1 MYSFEARLAAREALY
16 VMTLDLVAEFAHLPA
31 GAVIG
36 LVGRA
41 REDLL
46 RAGVRD
52 GLVDATEAMARTWL
66 NARAMA
72 HA

>member
-16 VMTLDLVAEFAHLPA
+16 VVTLDLVAEFAHLPA
-31 GAVIG
+31 GTVIG

-52 GLVDATEAMARTWL
+52 GLVDATESLARSWL
-66 NARAMA
+66 DVRTMA